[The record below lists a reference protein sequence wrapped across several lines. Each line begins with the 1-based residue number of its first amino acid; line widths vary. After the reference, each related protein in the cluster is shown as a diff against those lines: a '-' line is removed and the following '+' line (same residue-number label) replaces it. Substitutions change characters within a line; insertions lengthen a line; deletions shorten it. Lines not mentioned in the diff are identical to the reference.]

1 MSANDTIVIGTIG
14 SDVHNIGNKI
24 LEYALRKVGFT
35 VVGLGVT
42 VSQEEFINAAIE
54 TKAGAIL
61 VSSVYGHGELDCQGF
76 RAKCE
81 ESGLKHM
88 LLYVGGNLV
97 TGKQDWGQ
105 VEARFS
111 EMGFNRVAPPG
122 TTPDTVIEWLCQDLG
137 R

>member
-1 MSANDTIVIGTIG
+1 MSANGTIVIGTIG

-122 TTPDTVIEWLCQDLG
+122 TTPDTVIEWLRQDLG

>member
-1 MSANDTIVIGTIG
+1 MSANGTIVIGTIG

-24 LEYALRKVGFT
+24 LEYALRKAGFT

-76 RAKCE
+76 RAKCQE
-81 ESGLKHM
+81 AGLKNV

-97 TGKQDWGQ
+97 TGKQEWSQ
-105 VEARFS
+105 VETKFR
-111 EMGFNRVAPPG
+111 EMGFDRVGPPG
-122 TTPDTVIEWLCQDLG
+122 TSPDAVIAWLREDLG
-137 R
+137 G